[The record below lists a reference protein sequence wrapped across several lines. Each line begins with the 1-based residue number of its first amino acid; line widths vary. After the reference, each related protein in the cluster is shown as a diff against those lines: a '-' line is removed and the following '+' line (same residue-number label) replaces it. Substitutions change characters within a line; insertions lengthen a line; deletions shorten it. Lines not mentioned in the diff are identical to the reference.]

1 MKMTNKMNLVTV
13 IAAGM
18 LVASAAARA
27 QYATIPDPNLAPTA
41 VDEEAGLVT
50 TPADGV
56 QLAAIPDPNLDPS
69 TTGTEVALLPTSPDG
84 PQLAVAPNPNLDE
97 PAAEEVHEMHA
108 TRNSDD
114 ASGPVHDIN

>member
-27 QYATIPDPNLAPTA
+27 QYATIPDPNLAPTSIE
-41 VDEEAGLVT
+41 EEAGIVT
-50 TPADGV
+50 TPSAGI

-69 TTGTEVALLPTSPDG
+69 ASGTEVALLPTSPDG
-84 PQLAVAPNPNLDE
+84 PQLAVAPDPNLDE
-97 PAAEEVHEMHA
+97 PAAEEVREMHA
-108 TRNSDD
+108 ARSPDD
-114 ASGPVHDIN
+114 ASGPLNDIH

>member
-1 MKMTNKMNLVTV
+1 MKMTNKVNLVTM

-27 QYATIPDPNLAPTA
+27 QYATIPDPNLAPTTA
-41 VDEEAGLVT
+41 EEEAGLVT
-50 TPADGV
+50 TPAEGV

-69 TTGTEVALLPTSPDG
+69 TSGTDVALLRTSPDG

-97 PAAEEVHEMHA
+97 PAIEEVRQMHA
-108 TRNSDD
+108 ARNPDD
-114 ASGPVHDIN
+114 ASGPLHDIH